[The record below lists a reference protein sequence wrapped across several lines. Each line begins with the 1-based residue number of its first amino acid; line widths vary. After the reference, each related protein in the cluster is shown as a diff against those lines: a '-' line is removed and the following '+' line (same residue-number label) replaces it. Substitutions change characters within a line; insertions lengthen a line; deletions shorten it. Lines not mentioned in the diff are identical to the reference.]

1 VISQERGRT
10 HLEKRRAKR
19 ATKFVAAKGEQTEA
33 PGKVVEHANDEGE
46 DKNAPADKDEPVA
59 KD

>member
-1 VISQERGRT
+1 
-10 HLEKRRAKR
+10 LEKRRAKR

-33 PGKVVEHANDEGE
+33 PGKVVEHAKDEGE